1 MANKKITELTE
12 LTTPAG
18 ADLFA
23 IVDDTDTTTKK
34 VTVSNLMTQAPV
46 QTSDIN
52 GFATTV
58 SLGNHESLT
67 SSVHGISAF
76 GATLVDDADA
86 ATART
91 TLGLGTAATQDTGT
105 SANNVVQLDGT
116 AKLPAV
122 DGSLLTNLSVSLSK
136 SLVTPTFTGTPP
148 TYTLTSSENGK
159 VVIVNQSSTAY
170 ITVPQSLGS
179 GFNCTIVQQGV
190 GRVVLQAGTGA
201 TVAGYDLGVATIGQ
215 YGVIDLVP
223 IATDSYYVTG
233 DTDRAPFLNTYSA
246 DFDGTNEHLH
256 FGTSA
261 TNKNIFFGTGDYA
274 FSIWFRQTSTSNDTL
289 YEGATTTSYGY
300 VQNQTLHI
308 RGFTGS
314 NETFSSVVVNNDWNH
329 LVITRVSGTVDIYL
343 NNSSRTGALTIAG
356 TSPVSNP
363 FIANF
368 GFHVVSGYFW
378 QGQMDEISFHIGSG
392 LSSSQVSAMYNSG
405 VPIDI
410 SSGYGATHWWRMG
423 DSFSGTTITD
433 QIGSEPLEAANGVDL
448 QSTTVPS

>member
-1 MANKKITELTE
+1 MANKKISELGV

-18 ADLFA
+18 ADILA
-23 IVDDTDTTTKK
+23 IVDDTDTTTKQVS
-34 VTVSNLMTQAPV
+34 VTNLMTQAPV
-46 QTSDIN
+46 QAADIS
-52 GFATTV
+52 GLATQI
-58 SLGNHESLT
+58 SLGNHEALT

-86 ATART
+86 START
-91 TLGLGTAATQDTGT
+91 TLGLGTAAT
-105 SANNVVQLDGT
+105 SASTDFSSALK
-116 AKLPAV
+116 A
-122 DGSLLTNLSVSLSK
+122 LT
-136 SLVTPTFTGTPP
+136 TPTFTGTPP
-148 TYTLTSSENGK
+148 AYTLTSAENGK
-159 VVIVNQSSTAY
+159 VVIVDESSTAY

-179 GFNCTIVQQGV
+179 GFNCTIVQKGT

-201 TVAGYDLGVATIGQ
+201 NVVGYDLGVATIGQ

-274 FSIWFRQTSTSNDTL
+274 FSIWFRQTATSNDTL
-289 YEGATTTSYGY
+289 YEGTTTSSYGY

-368 GFHVVSGYFW
+368 GFHVVANYFW
-378 QGQMDEISFHIGSG
+378 QGQMDEISFHIGNG
-392 LSSSQVSAMYNSG
+392 LTSSQVSAMYNSG
-405 VPIDI
+405 SPIDI
-410 SSGYGATHWWRMG
+410 SSGYGASHWWRMG

-433 QIGSEPLEAANGVDL
+433 QIGSEPLYAANGVDL

>member
-1 MANKKITELTE
+1 MANKKISSLNSLGATPNVADIIPITDVSD
-12 LTTPAG
+12 TTG
-18 ADLFA
+18 S
-23 IVDDTDTTTKK
+23 VNGTTKK
-34 VTVSNLMTQAPV
+34 VTVTNLMGAAPV
-46 QTSDIN
+46 QSVAGKT
-52 GFATTV
+52 GTV
-58 SLGNHESLT
+58 SLSNT
-67 SSVHGISAF
+67 DIS
-76 GATLVDDADA
+76 
-86 ATART
+86 
-91 TLGLGTAATQDTGT
+91 GLGTAATQDTGT
-105 SANNVVQLDGT
+105 SANNVVRLDGT

-122 DGSLLTNLSVSLSK
+122 DGSQLTNLPVSLSK
-136 SLVTPTFTGTPP
+136 TLTTPTFTGTPP
-148 TYTLTSSENGK
+148 AYTLTSSENGK
-159 VVIVNQSSTAY
+159 VVIVNQSATAY

-256 FGTSA
+256 FGTSS
-261 TNKNIFFGTGDYA
+261 TNKDVFFGSGDYA
-274 FSIWFRQTSTSNDTL
+274 FSIWFRGTSTTL
-289 YEGATTTSYGY
+289 DVLAQNISRAGWIY
-300 VQNQTLHI
+300 VTNQQLDV

-343 NNSSRTGALTIAG
+343 NNSSRTGALTITG
-356 TSPVSNP
+356 TSPVTNP
-363 FIANF
+363 SLSNF
-368 GFHVVSGYFW
+368 GFHVLSGYFW
-378 QGQMDEISFHIGSG
+378 LGQMDEISFHIGSG

-423 DSFSGTTITD
+423 DSFSGTTIAD

-448 QSTTVPS
+448 QSTNVPV

>member
-18 ADLFA
+18 ADIVA
-23 IVDDTDTTTKK
+23 IVDDVAGTPTTKK
-34 VTVSNLMTQAPV
+34 VTATNLMTLAPV
-46 QTSDIN
+46 QSVAGQTGTVTLSNTDI
-52 GFATTV
+52 
-58 SLGNHESLT
+58 S
-67 SSVHGISAF
+67 
-76 GATLVDDADA
+76 
-86 ATART
+86 
-91 TLGLGTAATQDTGT
+91 GLGTAATQDTGT

-122 DGSLLTNLSVSLSK
+122 DGSQLTNLSVSLSK

-148 TYTLTSSENGK
+148 AYTLTSSENGK
-159 VVIVNQSSTAY
+159 VVVVNQSATAY
-170 ITVPQSLGS
+170 ITIPQSLGS

-261 TNKNIFFGTGDYA
+261 TNKNINFGTGDYA
-274 FSIWFRQTSTSNDTL
+274 FSIWFRQTATSNDTL
-289 YEGATTTSYGY
+289 YEGATSTSSYGY

-363 FIANF
+363 FIGNF
-368 GFHVVSGYFW
+368 GFHVVANYFW

-405 VPIDI
+405 SPIDI

-423 DSFSGTTITD
+423 DSFSGTTIAD
-433 QIGSEPLEAANGVDL
+433 QIGSEPLYAANGVDL
-448 QSTTVPS
+448 QSTNVPS